1 LFLTVAVGK
10 VIQIGSS
17 VKGFKIG
24 DAIVSTTY
32 NAFGDYIV
40 ISSKQAI
47 KVPSTSPQAIPIFV
61 SGLTASIALE
71 QAGRIKKG
79 ETVLVTAAAGATGLF
94 AVQLAKLAGCHV
106 IGTCSSDEK
115 CDYLLSLGVDR
126 AINYTKVDLY
136 KTLKSEYPKG
146 IDVVYESVGGETFNV
161 CVDNLAVKGR
171 LIVIGFISGYKD
183 GSGWTKEVVSKT
195 PLPVKLLGKST
206 SVVGFFLN
214 NYTSEWGRH
223 MQQIQSLYMEGKLKI
238 EVDKTKF
245 YGLESVADAID
256 HLLSGK
262 NIGKVTVSL
271 IKDSKL

>member
-10 VIQIGSS
+10 VLQIGSS

-161 CVDNLAVKGR
+161 LRRQLGSEREIDRDRVYFWLQGRIWLDKGSC
-171 LIVIGFISGYKD
+171 LEDSP
-183 GSGWTKEVVSKT
+183 SSKT
-195 PLPVKLLGKST
+195 TWKVNISRWILL
-206 SVVGFFLN
+206 
-214 NYTSEWGRH
+214 E
-223 MQQIQSLYMEGKLKI
+223 QLYQ
-238 EVDKTKF
+238 
-245 YGLESVADAID
+245 
-256 HLLSGK
+256 
-262 NIGKVTVSL
+262 
-271 IKDSKL
+271 